1 METSKLRVLECSGTP
16 YEIGRQYGENRATS
30 IRKASELFFGAL
42 LNSPFEASKD
52 EVKAKARKT
61 YLSSTRSFD
70 PGSLNMVE
78 GLAEGAGVDFDEAFA
93 LQCSIEVSLNYQ
105 HLMAMCTSF
114 AVTGKATQD
123 GTTILGQNIDWHPD
137 APVDLLRIRHE
148 DGLER
153 FSLCLSGNAYY
164 HLTSA
169 GMGNCANLTLGPL
182 REPVSQVPLSFYLS
196 KAMRQE
202 TIEGTL
208 SVLRSTARGFGY
220 YHVADAQG
228 DMFGIESVPDDHSV
242 IRPQEDMLV
251 HANHYETEN
260 YKEGDW
266 AHLVLPCTYT
276 RGLRLRELIA
286 EHYGYLTPR
295 LMMEFLADHEDH
307 PNSICRHV
315 DEAKPEELASESRAS
330 VVMIPA
336 ERTMYVSHGP
346 PCQNTFVKYV
356 L

>member
-1 METSKLRVLECSGTP
+1 MKTNELRVVECSGTP
-16 YEIGRQYGENRATS
+16 YEIGRQYGENCATS

-42 LNSPFEASKD
+42 LHSPFEASKD

-61 YLSSTRSFD
+61 FLNSTRSFD
-70 PGSLNMVE
+70 PGSLDMVE

-93 LQCSIEVSLNYQ
+93 LQCSIEVSLNY
-105 HLMAMCTSF
+105 HHVSAMCTSF

-182 REPVSQVPLSFYLS
+182 RAPVSQVPLSFYLS

-202 TIEGTL
+202 TIEGL
-208 SVLRSTARGFGY
+208 
-220 YHVADAQG
+220 
-228 DMFGIESVPDDHSV
+228 
-242 IRPQEDMLV
+242 
-251 HANHYETEN
+251 
-260 YKEGDW
+260 
-266 AHLVLPCTYT
+266 
-276 RGLRLRELIA
+276 
-286 EHYGYLTPR
+286 
-295 LMMEFLADHEDH
+295 
-307 PNSICRHV
+307 
-315 DEAKPEELASESRAS
+315 
-330 VVMIPA
+330 
-336 ERTMYVSHGP
+336 
-346 PCQNTFVKYV
+346 
-356 L
+356 

>member
-1 METSKLRVLECSGTP
+1 METNELRVVECSGTP
-16 YEIGRQYGENRATS
+16 YEVGRQYGENRASS

-42 LNSPFEASKD
+42 IRSPFKVDKD
-52 EVKAKARKT
+52 EVKATARRAFLNT
-61 YLSSTRSFD
+61 TRSFD
-70 PGSLNMVE
+70 PGSLDMVE

-105 HLMAMCTSF
+105 HVRAMCTSF
-114 AVTGKATQD
+114 AVTGEGTQD
-123 GTTILGQNIDWHPD
+123 GTTILGQNCDWHPD

-182 REPVSQVPLSFYLS
+182 RAPVSKVPLSFYLS

-202 TIEGTL
+202 TIEGAL
-208 SVLRSTARGFGY
+208 SVLRPTARGFGY
-220 YHVADAQG
+220 YHVADAKG
-228 DMFGIESVPDDHSV
+228 AMFGIESVADDHRV
-242 IRPQEDMLV
+242 IRPQKDMLV
-251 HANHYETEN
+251 HANHYETEKF
-260 YKEGDW
+260 KEGDW
-266 AHLVLPCTYT
+266 APLVLPCTHA
-276 RGLRLRELIA
+276 RGTRLRELIA
-286 EHYGYLTPR
+286 GHYGEITPK
-295 LMMEFLADHEDH
+295 LMMESLADHEDH

-315 DEAKPEELASESRAS
+315 DEAKPEELASETRAS

-336 ERTMYVSHGP
+336 QRTMYVSHGP
-346 PCQNTFVKYV
+346 PCQNAFVKYV